1 MIKNQTTVIF
11 SLVLAILF
19 LLLAVSLFRLQ
30 VVEGTKYQRIA
41 ESNFVRIRRITATRG
56 EIYDHKYRPIVQ
68 NVPSQNLFLTSG
80 KIKNLPALS
89 KFLERNFGISESEL
103 KDLIFKQRFKTYE
116 EILLADN
123 IPYETVLTLSEELN
137 YYPELSFRIGS
148 TRNYLYPNHFTG
160 YVGRINEQEY
170 ELYQKEDY
178 SLNSYIGKT
187 GLERYYEVLLR
198 GKDGREIVQVDAQ
211 GRSLQLFE
219 EGGYIEPL
227 NGLSLVLTID
237 NDLQEF
243 VAGIF
248 PEGMKGAIVVS
259 DIRSGGILAYVS
271 KPDYD
276 PNLFMQK
283 ISPETWEYLNRA
295 EKPMMDRIIYGTY
308 PPGSVFKPVTA
319 GIGLDRGL
327 VTPETRLAFCAGGLK
342 VGNRFFRC
350 WYSSGH
356 GSTSIVDALRVSCDT
371 YFYDLSLK
379 INLDDFYNYVRD
391 SHLYGR
397 TGIDLPNERQGFF
410 PNTEWYRKTF
420 GKQEGIIGHKVNLA
434 IGQGEVLTTPL
445 QINAFYGAI
454 ANNGLWVQPHLLKQT
469 VGRGRL
475 TREQVIPL
483 TKKKLPMKPETLK
496 TIQQGLWSVVNAPG
510 GTGANAR
517 INGATIYGK
526 TGSAENVMGRKTHA
540 WFCGY
545 LVTNKP
551 EIVVTVFLE
560 NAGGGGAMAAPLT
573 AKIFNY
579 YMGNLEIIKQV
590 APLPPQFRTAEGIE
604 EEEQEQ
610 VIEDSG
616 FLTPETETE
625 PSVSQPQ
632 EESNVH

>member
-1 MIKNQTTVIF
+1 MIKNQTTVTF
-11 SLVLAILF
+11 SIVLAILF
-19 LLLAVSLFRLQ
+19 LLLGGWLFRLQ
-30 VVEGTKYQRIA
+30 VIEGAKYQRIA

-56 EIYDHKYRPIVQ
+56 EIYDHKYRTIVQ
-68 NVPSQNLFLTSG
+68 NVPSHNLYLTSG
-80 KIKNLPALS
+80 KITNLPALS
-89 KFLERNFGISESEL
+89 KFLEANFGIPANEL
-103 KDLIFKQRFKTYE
+103 KELVFQQRFKTYE

-123 IPYETVLTLSEELN
+123 IPYETTLILSEELN
-137 YYPELSFRIGS
+137 YFPELSFRIGS

-170 ELYQKEDY
+170 DLYQNEDY

-187 GLERYYEVLLR
+187 GLERFYEVLLR
-198 GKDGREIVQVDAQ
+198 GKDGREIVQVDSR

-219 EGGYIEPL
+219 EGGNIEPL

-237 NDLQEF
+237 NDLQDF
-243 VAGIF
+243 VSGIF
-248 PEGMKGAIVVS
+248 PPGMNGAIIVS
-259 DIRSGGILAYVS
+259 DVRSGGILAYVS
-271 KPDYD
+271 KPDFD

-283 ISPETWEYLNRA
+283 ITPETWEFLNRE

-308 PPGSVFKPVTA
+308 PPGSVFKPITA
-319 GIGLDRGL
+319 GIGLDKGL
-327 VTPETRLAFCAGGLK
+327 ITPDTHLAFCTGGLK
-342 VGNRFFRC
+342 IGNRFFRC

-356 GSTSIVDALRVSCDT
+356 GSNNVIDALKLSCDT
-371 YFYDLSLK
+371 FFYDLSLK
-379 INLDDFYNYVRD
+379 INLNDFYNYVR
-391 SHLYGR
+391 SSFLFGR

-410 PNTEWYRKTF
+410 PTADWYRKTY
-420 GKQEGIIGHKVNLA
+420 GKKEGIIGHKVNLA

-445 QINAFYGAI
+445 QLNAFYGAI
-454 ANNGLWVQPHLLKQT
+454 ANNGLWTQPHLLKQT

-475 TREQVIPL
+475 TREQVMPL
-483 TKKKLPMKPETLK
+483 AKKKLPMKPETLK

-510 GTGANAR
+510 GTGANAK
-517 INGATIYGK
+517 INGATVYGK

-579 YMGNLEIIKQV
+579 YLGNLENIKKV
-590 APLPPQFRTAEGIE
+590 TPLPPQLGTAENVEAAESETGLE
-604 EEEQEQ
+604 ENELNT
-610 VIEDSG
+610 S
-616 FLTPETETE
+616 ETDTE
-625 PSVSQPQ
+625 PVSTTPA
-632 EESNVH
+632 EGNNVH